1 MESTGNYHLRCAFA
15 LFFFLRHVSVENP
28 LAVKRHIQSNLKCSK
43 NDKSDAFS
51 LVKYG
56 MEKNPSPWFPPS
68 ESALRARHILALMDS
83 IQKSLSL
90 IRNNSHAFE
99 QVELASD
106 FAIEECCQLKVV
118 LETKLKVLEKELE
131 RTVLIK

>member
-1 MESTGNYHLRCAFA
+1 
-15 LFFFLRHVSVENP
+15 
-28 LAVKRHIQSNLKCSK
+28 
-43 NDKSDAFS
+43 
-51 LVKYG
+51 
-56 MEKNPSPWFPPS
+56 
-68 ESALRARHILALMDS
+68 MDS

>member
-15 LFFFLRHVSVENP
+15 LFDNSRHVSVENP

-56 MEKNPSPWFPPS
+56 TEKIFLHGFLHPKVPY
-68 ESALRARHILALMDS
+68 
-83 IQKSLSL
+83 
-90 IRNNSHAFE
+90 
-99 QVELASD
+99 ELDIS
-106 FAIEECCQLKVV
+106 
-118 LETKLKVLEKELE
+118 
-131 RTVLIK
+131 

>member
-15 LFFFLRHVSVENP
+15 LFDNSRHVSVENP

-56 MEKNPSPWFPPS
+56 MEKKSFS
-68 ESALRARHILALMDS
+68 MVSS
-83 IQKSLSL
+83 IRKCPTS
-90 IRNNSHAFE
+90 
-99 QVELASD
+99 
-106 FAIEECCQLKVV
+106 
-118 LETKLKVLEKELE
+118 
-131 RTVLIK
+131 